1 MATGTLV
8 SNVIFAIANVVA
20 GGLLVVSALMTA
32 FAVVGQAL
40 LKVRRIRASRLGGE
54 PSRLHAGSP
63 ATSGAAVWPD

>member
-32 FAVVGQAL
+32 FAVVGQTL
-40 LKVRRIRASRLGGE
+40 LKVRCMRAARLRGE
-54 PSRLHAGSP
+54 PGHLRAGSP
-63 ATSGAAVWPD
+63 ATSGAVVWPD